1 MPLIAPATTP
11 PRSLLVVAILASTMA
26 FLDGTAVNVALPV
39 MQRQLGAT
47 AVAMQWV
54 VEAYALFLAALVL
67 VGGAL
72 GDRYGR
78 KRVFLAGVVLFASA
92 SMACGL
98 APGATL
104 LVLARGVQGVGAA
117 LLVPGSLAL
126 LTAGYPDEDERGA
139 AIGKWSS
146 ASAITSAIGPVFG
159 GWLVMRASWRWVFF
173 LNLPLAA
180 LVVLLSIRGVA
191 ETRDD
196 KDQGKLDVAGVL
208 VAVLG
213 LGAVVYAL
221 LESPG
226 AGGLSRPRVFAPLA
240 LGAIALVA
248 FPVIE
253 ARVAAPMV
261 PLSLFRSRAFSV
273 TNLLTLLLYAALG
286 GVFFFLPFDLVQ
298 IQHDSPAVAGA
309 ALLPL
314 VAFIALLSPWAGR
327 LVARRGARLPLLTG
341 PLVASGGFLLLAVP
355 GIGGSYWTTFF
366 PGIVALGLGMSI
378 TIAPLTMV
386 VMGAVEPRH
395 AGTASGINNAVS
407 RTAGLLAVAVFGVV
421 FVKRFDRALD
431 RAVTAIPLSP
441 AARSIV
447 AEQRSRLAGADLD
460 GVDTATRAVL
470 RRAFDEAFVSAFRT
484 TAVLCAVLAALAGLS
499 ALAIEKDA
507 HRPPA

>member
-1 MPLIAPATTP
+1 
-11 PRSLLVVAILASTMA
+11 LLVVAILASTMA
-26 FLDGTAVNVALPV
+26 FLDGTVVNVALPV

-47 AVAMQWV
+47 VVEMQWV

-78 KRVFLAGVVLFASA
+78 KRVFLGGVVLFASA

-98 APGATL
+98 APGPTP
-104 LVLARGVQGVGAA
+104 LVIARGVQGVGAA

-139 AIGKWSS
+139 AIGKWSA
-146 ASAITSAIGPVFG
+146 ASAITGAVGPVFG

-173 LNLPLAA
+173 LNLPLAV
-180 LVVLLSIRGVA
+180 LVVVLSIKGVA

-196 KDQGKLDVAGVL
+196 EDRGKLDVLGAL

-213 LGAVVYAL
+213 LGAIVYAL
-221 LESPG
+221 LESPD
-226 AGGLSRPRVFAPLA
+226 AGGLSNPRVLAPLV
-240 LGAIALVA
+240 LGSIALAA
-248 FPVIE
+248 FPLIE
-253 ARVAAPMV
+253 AHVANPMV
-261 PLSLFRSRAFSV
+261 PLSLFRSRAFSI

-286 GVFFFLPFDLVQ
+286 GTFFFLPFDLVQ

-314 VAFIALLSPWAGR
+314 VVFIAGLSPWAGR
-327 LVARRGARLPLLTG
+327 LVARRGARLPLMAG
-341 PLVASGGFLLLAVP
+341 PLIASGGFSLLAMP
-355 GIGGSYWTTFF
+355 AIGGSYWTTFF
-366 PGIVALGLGMSI
+366 PGIVALGLGMGL

-395 AGTASGINNAVS
+395 AGTASGLNNAVS
-407 RTAGLLAVAVFGVV
+407 RAAGLLSVAALGVV
-421 FVKRFDRALD
+421 FVARFDGALD
-431 RAVTAIPLSP
+431 RALAPMGLGPEVRA
-441 AARSIV
+441 IV
-447 AEQRSRLAGADLD
+447 AQQRSRLGGANLD
-460 GVDTATRAVL
+460 GVDAAIRGAL

-484 TAVLCAVLAALAGLS
+484 TTLICAVMAALAGLS
-499 ALAIEKDA
+499 ALAIAKDA
-507 HRPPA
+507 HRPPVRPPSA

>member
-1 MPLIAPATTP
+1 MAAAAP

-47 AVAMQWV
+47 AAEMQWV

-78 KRVFLAGVVLFASA
+78 KRVFLAGVVLFGSASA
-92 SMACGL
+92 ACGL

-104 LVLARGVQGVGAA
+104 LVVARGVQGIGAA

-126 LTAGYPDEDERGA
+126 LTAGYPDEGERGA

-180 LVVLLSIRGVA
+180 LVVALSIKGVV

-196 KDQGKLDVAGVL
+196 EDQGKLDVLGAL

-226 AGGLSRPRVFAPLA
+226 AGGLSRPRVLAPLA
-240 LGAIALVA
+240 LGAVALVA
-248 FPVIE
+248 FPLIE

-286 GVFFFLPFDLVQ
+286 GTFFFLPFDLVQ

-314 VAFIALLSPWAGR
+314 VVFIALLSPWAGR
-327 LVARRGARLPLLTG
+327 LVARRGARLPLMTG
-341 PLVASGGFLLLAVP
+341 PLIASGGFLLLAVP

-395 AGTASGINNAVS
+395 AGTASGLNNAVS
-407 RTAGLLAVAVFGVV
+407 RAAGLLAVAALGVV
-421 FVKRFDRALD
+421 FVERFDGALD
-431 RAVTAIPLSP
+431 RTVSAMALSP
-441 AARSIV
+441 ATRAIV
-447 AEQRSRLAGADLD
+447 AEQRSRLAGANLD
-460 GVDTATRAVL
+460 GVDAAIRQGL
-470 RRAFDEAFVSAFRT
+470 RRAFDEAFVSAFRA
-484 TAVLCAVLAALAGLS
+484 TAVICAVLAALAGLS

-507 HRPPA
+507 HRPPPG